1 MSHRQVVRLC
11 CKVTNKIWKHKRKWP
26 FFLSLRRFLSG
37 TEHPLQVTQRAEEGL
52 RLCVAGVFFSI
63 FEILNK
69 VSGTLKLVGLTVTD
83 VVQML
88 EDSGI
93 TLQDLMEV
101 VSYVASTPATPAA
114 APPTAAASADSDAV
128 TSDDAKAAVFLLKQY
143 EQTLADWLMTA
154 GYDALHP
161 AYPLPAQ

>member
-1 MSHRQVVRLC
+1 MAIFSFSKEIPFRHRASAPGHAAC
-11 CKVTNKIWKHKRKWP
+11 
-26 FFLSLRRFLSG
+26 G
-37 TEHPLQVTQRAEEGL
+37 GRAPTVCS
-52 RLCVAGVFFSI
+52 RCFSSASSRYST
-63 FEILNK
+63 K
-69 VSGTLKLVGLTVTD
+69 SGTLKLVGLTVTD

-101 VSYVASTPATPAA
+101 VSYVTSTPATPAA